1 MKAIRNLE
9 CRQTLG
15 VGTLIFLPPSAYF
28 PTVPKIIPL
37 GAARTK
43 VIMAERTMAAADET
57 AWSEREDLYTAS
69 AATDDE
75 GAA

>member
-1 MKAIRNLE
+1 M
-9 CRQTLG
+9 
-15 VGTLIFLPPSAYF
+15 
-28 PTVPKIIPL
+28 
-37 GAARTK
+37 

-57 AWSEREDLYTAS
+57 AWSEREDVYTAS